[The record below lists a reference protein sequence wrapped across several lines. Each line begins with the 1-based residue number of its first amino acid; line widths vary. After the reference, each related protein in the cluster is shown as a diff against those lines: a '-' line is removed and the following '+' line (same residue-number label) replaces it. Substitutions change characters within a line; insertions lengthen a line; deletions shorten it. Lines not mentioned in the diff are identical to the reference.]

1 MIKSEQKLDTEALNA
16 SLPSLT
22 RKLKELQKGLSEEEQ
37 AVFSSIINSAALHLE
52 STKAIDAAAEIR
64 YMKPISAVASVTVRN
79 TLLKLPKT
87 LNLNK

>member
-22 RKLKELQKGLSEEEQ
+22 KKLKELQKGLSEEEQ

-52 STKAIDAAAEIR
+52 STKAIDSAAEIR